1 MGYYYLMNLL
11 DPLCGIVFALPAVW
25 IYNGAIRKGGWKQ
38 ALLLSVLTVYLC
50 EMFNIV
56 GIPAIQ
62 CLTWDPSVN
71 LIPFA
76 DFGQRAFFFG
86 FSMNIVMF
94 LPFGFLLPLL
104 WKSLRSWK
112 RAALAGF
119 CLSLFIE
126 LSQLFCFRATDI
138 DDLIANTL
146 GTALGYAAARL
157 LFRNRWNSD
166 TAPDSGRVSPA
177 LDLAICIAIPVF
189 VFLFLRTPL
198 LDYLYTRFL
207 MKV

>member
-86 FSMNIVMF
+86 FSMNIVML

-104 WKSLRSWK
+104 
-112 RAALAGF
+112 
-119 CLSLFIE
+119 
-126 LSQLFCFRATDI
+126 
-138 DDLIANTL
+138 
-146 GTALGYAAARL
+146 
-157 LFRNRWNSD
+157 
-166 TAPDSGRVSPA
+166 
-177 LDLAICIAIPVF
+177 
-189 VFLFLRTPL
+189 
-198 LDYLYTRFL
+198 
-207 MKV
+207 